1 MISETTE
8 DFWEQ
13 YYRLPQDI
21 RRRARAAYQRFEVNP
36 QHPGLRFKRVDP
48 VEPLYSVRISANYRA
63 VGILDEDVILWA
75 FIGTHDDY
83 ERFLDS
89 F

>member
-13 YYRLPQDI
+13 YYRLPKHI
-21 RRRARAAYQRFEVNP
+21 RERAREAYHRFMADPNY
-36 QHPGLRFKRVDP
+36 PGLRFKRVDP
-48 VEPLYSVRISANYRA
+48 VEPLYSVRITNAYRA
-63 VGILDEDVILWA
+63 VGMLEGDVILWA
-75 FIGTHDDY
+75 FIGTHEEY
-83 ERFLDS
+83 ERFLKS